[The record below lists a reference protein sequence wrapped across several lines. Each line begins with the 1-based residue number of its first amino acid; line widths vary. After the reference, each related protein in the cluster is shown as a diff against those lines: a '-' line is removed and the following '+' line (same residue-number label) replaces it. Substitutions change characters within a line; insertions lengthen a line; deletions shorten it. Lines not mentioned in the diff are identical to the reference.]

1 MQSAKIIKKIQL
13 FSKHLHNR
21 LLTKSCYFAI
31 LYNINTMKVFTTKN
45 EISSYYK
52 ENGITGPG
60 LVPTMGALHEGHL
73 SLAEAAK
80 RECPIVA
87 VSIFVNPT
95 QFNDPND
102 LLKYPRTLEEDLL
115 LLSRAL
121 DHTDIVFAPSV
132 GEMYPEPDTRVFDFG
147 QLGNVMEGL
156 HRPGHFNGVAQVVSR
171 LFDIIKPS
179 AAFFGQ
185 KDFQQLA
192 IVSELARRNYP
203 ETEIVS
209 CPIIRE
215 NDGLAMSSRNR
226 RLLPEH
232 RVNAGRIF
240 STLKMASEMARNHE
254 INEIKSFVIREID
267 NIPGFTTEYFE
278 IVDSITLAPLD
289 SRKQAT
295 PEGHYFGCI
304 ALFAGDVRLIDNM
317 EFRLR

>member
-1 MQSAKIIKKIQL
+1 
-13 FSKHLHNR
+13 
-21 LLTKSCYFAI
+21 
-31 LYNINTMKVFTTKN
+31 MKVFTTEK
-45 EISSYYK
+45 EIAAYYL
-52 ENGITGPG
+52 ENGISGPG
-60 LVPTMGALHEGHL
+60 FVPTMGALHEGHL

-80 RECPIVA
+80 RQCPVVA

-121 DHTDIVFAPSV
+121 DHTDIIFAPTV
-132 GEMYPEPDTRVFDFG
+132 EEMYPEPDTRVFDFG

-192 IVSELARRNYP
+192 IVRELAKRNYP

-215 NDGLAMSSRNR
+215 DDGLAMSSRNR

-232 RVNAGRIF
+232 RINAGRIF
-240 STLKMASEMARNHE
+240 STLKTASEMARQHE
-254 INEIKSFVIREID
+254 LDDIKNFVISDI
-267 NIPGFTTEYFE
+267 NKIPGFTTEYFE
-278 IVDSITLAPLD
+278 IVDSVTLAPLE

-295 PEGHYFGCI
+295 LEGHYFGCL